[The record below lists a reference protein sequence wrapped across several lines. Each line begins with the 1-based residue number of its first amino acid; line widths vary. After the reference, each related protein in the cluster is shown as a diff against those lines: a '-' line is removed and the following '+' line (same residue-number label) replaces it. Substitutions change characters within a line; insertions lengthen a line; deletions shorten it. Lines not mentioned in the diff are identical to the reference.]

1 MRMKKWIALLLA
13 ALTVLSLSAC
23 GGSTKEDNSEPGT
36 VVITTAP
43 VSIPVVDPES
53 DPELQNGATTVVI
66 TATSTTA
73 TSTTA
78 ASTAAPATAASGW
91 ENAPA
96 NELYRPAASL
106 FVDQYTAYA
115 YCIDTDVQNYVKMR
129 LGPSIEHFNVTGSKV
144 PNNTKVTVETKSVN
158 GWTLCYVNGTE
169 GWIRSDF
176 LRATPG
182 PDETATATTAAQ
194 TVCSG
199 QYFVTVTGEYADEP
213 LNMRS
218 GPSRETELITT
229 IPNREIVEIG
239 EDETVQDGWVRVTYN
254 GQTGYVLYKY
264 LERNEGVGDK
274 PVLYLYPEKETDVDV
289 TLTLAK
295 GVFFSCTYPAYG
307 AGWKVTAAP
316 DGTLTDRTDG
326 KQYSCLYWELAGR
339 ADYTFDEGFCVKG
352 GDTAAFLEKT
362 LTEIG
367 LSPRERNEF
376 IIYWLPRMQ
385 HNAWNL
391 ISFQKETYTDLVG
404 LEITPAPDSLLRV
417 FMAYK
422 PVDAPVEIPAQHF
435 SAFAR
440 TGFTAVEWGGVKVS
454 AD

>member
-1 MRMKKWIALLLA
+1 MRMKKMAALLLA
-13 ALTVLSLSAC
+13 ALLILSLSAC
-23 GGSTKEDNSEPGT
+23 GGSGQEENSEPGT

-53 DPELQNGATTVVI
+53 DPELQDNATTVVI
-66 TATSTTA
+66 TAASTSAASTTA
-73 TSTTA
+73 STA
-78 ASTAAPATAASGW
+78 ASTAAASGW
-91 ENAPA
+91 QNAPA
-96 NELYRPAASL
+96 NELYRPDASL

-115 YCIDTDVQNYVKMR
+115 FCIDTDVQNYVKMR
-129 LGPSIEHFNVTGSKV
+129 LGPSKEKFNVTGSQL

-158 GWTLCYVNGTE
+158 GWTLCYANGTE

-176 LRATPG
+176 LFSSPVSG
-182 PDETATATTAAQ
+182 STAGTAAAAQ
-194 TVCSG
+194 TVCAG
-199 QYFVTVTGEYADEP
+199 AYQVTVTGEYAGEP
-213 LNMRS
+213 LNMRR
-218 GPSRETELITT
+218 GPSRETDLITT
-229 IPNREIVEIG
+229 VPDREIVEIG
-239 EDETVQDGWVRVTYN
+239 ENETVQDGWVRVTYN
-254 GQTGYVLYKY
+254 GNTGYVLYKY
-264 LERNEGVGDK
+264 LQRIDGVGDK

-289 TLTLAK
+289 ILTLAK
-295 GVFFSCTYPAYG
+295 GVFFTCTYPAYG
-307 AGWKVTAAP
+307 SGWKVTAAP

-352 GDTAAFLEKT
+352 SDTAVFLEKA
-362 LTEIG
+362 LTAIG

-385 HNAWNL
+385 NNAWNL
-391 ISFQKETYTDLVG
+391 ISFQQETYTDLVG

-440 TGFTAVEWGGVKVS
+440 TGFTAVEWGGAEVS